1 MVKTGTQGLNSR
13 IIRVS
18 YPLLLNLHI
27 LRPAYSR
34 RAHWERREKERE
46 NGKEKKERGEVGR
59 ERDRQSVYP
68 LCHVDVSRES
78 GSLHPLEHSL
88 ANQFHLWTL

>member
-27 LRPAYSR
+27 LGPAYSR

-59 ERDRQSVYP
+59 ERQTVCLSTLPCGCQQRKRIIAPLRAQS
-68 LCHVDVSRES
+68 S
-78 GSLHPLEHSL
+78 
-88 ANQFHLWTL
+88 